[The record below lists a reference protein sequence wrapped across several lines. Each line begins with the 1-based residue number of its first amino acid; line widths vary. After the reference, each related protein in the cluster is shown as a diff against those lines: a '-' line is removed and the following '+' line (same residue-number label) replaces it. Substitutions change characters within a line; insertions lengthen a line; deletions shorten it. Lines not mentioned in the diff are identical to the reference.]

1 MKKIINAQARM
12 HISFPKELYDF
23 YTEVG
28 YGFFNRESDSAINRL
43 IDPESV
49 ADIRLREDEFEYDP
63 DLDMYEDL
71 NKLVFFEVVEGL
83 YFSISVD
90 ENDKNAIYY
99 VDTIIA
105 ESLEEF
111 LKRLDQEG
119 DYFYDL
125 IG

>member
-1 MKKIINAQARM
+1 M

-28 YGFFNRESDSAINRL
+28 YGFLNRESDSAINRL